1 MGAVLAE
8 EKEHGNDPVSPGAP
22 GFDSELPRAVH
33 RCLEEVWK
41 RTGLRARLFLLEGN
55 DLVLRACIG
64 GYPICPRRGLK
75 VNRESV
81 VWEIFRKG
89 EPENLTDSSH
99 TEGRPHTLASPVF
112 LKAVIPL
119 RATLEKGR
127 TRDLGVL
134 VVDAGGSGE
143 VVQERDFHYLQLVA
157 SLMAE
162 ILWNSVLMTWIRLK
176 EAERERMAREVSHIF
191 RNRLTVIGGFA
202 RRLARGLLPGDA
214 RKWAEIIR
222 EEVAAA
228 ERALEQWRN
237 AHPQEEMIQDNGPGP
252 GEVVRGEGCF
262 RGKGG
267 VAS

>member
-8 EKEHGNDPVSPGAP
+8 EKEHGNDPVSPGVP
-22 GFDSELPRAVH
+22 GFDSQLPRAVH

-64 GYPICPRRGLK
+64 GYRICPRRGLK

-89 EPENLTDSSH
+89 EPENLTDPSH

-176 EAERERMAREVSHIF
+176 EAERERMAQEVSHIF

-228 ERALEQWRN
+228 EQALEDWRE
-237 AHPQEEMIQDNGPGP
+237 AHWREERYEEQ
-252 GEVVRGEGCF
+252 
-262 RGKGG
+262 
-267 VAS
+267 

>member
-1 MGAVLAE
+1 LAQ

-22 GFDSELPRAVH
+22 WFDSQLPRAVH
-33 RCLEEVWK
+33 RCLEEIWK
-41 RTGLRARLFLLEGN
+41 RTGLRARLFLLEGD

-89 EPENLTDSSH
+89 EPREFDGPFSYRRTAAHPRLPRVS
-99 TEGRPHTLASPVF
+99 EGGDTAPCHIGEGQDPRP
-112 LKAVIPL
+112 
-119 RATLEKGR
+119 
-127 TRDLGVL
+127 GVL

-162 ILWNSVLMTWIRLK
+162 ILWNSVLMTWIRLE

-214 RKWAEIIR
+214 GKWAEIIR

-237 AHPQEEMIQDNGPGP
+237 AHPQEEMIEDNGPGP

-267 VAS
+267 LAS